1 MIDIHKHVLSAEGRI
16 RPHIRHTPLDHSFYL
31 SAVSDGRVSLKLE
44 NLQHTGSFKIRGA
57 MNKLLSLTPQERK
70 AGVVTASTGNHG
82 LAVAYGLGQL
92 GIPGSIFLPENPSP
106 QKLEMLR
113 RYGAHIE
120 FHGTT
125 CETTE
130 SHARAEARKRGQIY
144 VPPYNDPHIIGGQG
158 TVGLELLAQW
168 DSVECIMAAVGGG
181 GLISG
186 IAGYIKEKKN
196 DVEIIGCLP
205 EHSPVMYE
213 SIKAGWI
220 VDAAMLPTL
229 SDGTAGGIEHDSITF
244 DLCKQYVD
252 DWVLVGED
260 EIRDGMKLIFE
271 EHRYVIEGAAG
282 VVVAAFLK
290 LLKRLRH
297 KQVALVIC
305 GGNIEIGKFKDLVF

>member
-1 MIDIHKHVLSAEGRI
+1 MIDIHEHVLSAERRI
-16 RPHIRHTPLDHSFYL
+16 RPHIRETPLDHSFYL
-31 SAVSDGRVSLKLE
+31 SALSGGRVSLKLE

-57 MNKLLSLTPQERK
+57 MNKLLSLTPEERK

-82 LAVAYGLGQL
+82 LAVAHGISQL
-92 GIPGSIFLPENPSP
+92 DIPGSIFLPENPSL

-113 RYGAHIE
+113 HYGADIE
-120 FHGTT
+120 FYGTS
-125 CETTE
+125 CEITE
-130 SHARAEARKRGQIY
+130 SHAREEARKRGRIY

-158 TVGLELLAQW
+158 TVGVELLAQW

-186 IAGYIKEKKN
+186 IASYVKEKGN

-205 EHSPVMYE
+205 QNSPVMYE
-213 SIKAGWI
+213 SIRAGWI
-220 VDAAMLPTL
+220 VDAPVLPTL
-229 SDGTAGGIEHDSITF
+229 SDATAGGIEHGSITF

-252 DWVLVGED
+252 DWILVGED

-282 VVVAAFLK
+282 VVVAGFLRFI
-290 LLKRLRH
+290 KRLRN
-297 KQVALVIC
+297 KRVALVIC